1 MENKEKE
8 TKEVTMEQL
17 VKMIEEN
24 HKEEMKYL
32 YEIEQA
38 QALTVN
44 ACSTI
49 FSIIIERKEM
59 LDLGDCEVKE
69 LYLATKALNAC
80 VEHLMEVSGLNKFEE
95 SLKERF
101 GNVNVKVITDID
113 ELIKEL
119 IK

>member
-1 MENKEKE
+1 MENKTNE

-17 VKMIEEN
+17 LKVIEEN
-24 HKEEMKYL
+24 HKEEMKHL

-44 ACSTI
+44 TCSTI
-49 FSIIIERKEM
+49 LSMIIERKE
-59 LDLGDCEVKE
+59 LFDLEDCEEKE
-69 LYLATKALNAC
+69 LILATKALNAC

-101 GNVNVKVITDID
+101 GNVNVKVITNID
-113 ELIKEL
+113 DLMKEL
-119 IK
+119 FK